1 MNDKLLTL
9 RTIYEKGNLSQR
21 ELSTELDVSL
31 GKMNSLIKELCID
44 NLYNRDEEK
53 ITDKGLKTLESFKVD
68 NAVILACGMGI
79 RLAPLTYEMPKSF
92 LKINGQPMIERQIE
106 QLKEVGINDITIMV
120 GYLKEKFDYLIDK
133 YDVKLVFNEEYQDKN
148 TLATLIHAKE
158 YIKNK
163 NTYICVSDVYMKD
176 NIFHKYEFEPYY
188 SAAFL
193 KDVKNEWQF
202 ITNSRQEIL
211 DIMEGGE
218 NAYCMMGP
226 AFFTKEFSNKF
237 LDLAEKYYEL
247 PQTDNFY
254 WEDVL
259 VRNFDILPKMYAYKQ
274 KIDSMYEFDSLK
286 DLKSFD
292 EEYNETGSETLK
304 YISSVFKCK
313 ESDII
318 DLECINTGMTN
329 KSYKFKINS
338 DKHTY
343 ICRMPG
349 EGTEKFINRK
359 DEKKIYDLL
368 KNTGLIEN
376 LVDFNDETGF
386 KISEYFENSK
396 TVDINSEN
404 DLLKAMSIYKQFHN
418 MKLKVNNTAN
428 IVEKINDYLK
438 VIKDNNIMIMYSDF
452 DESLSHMNEIVKYIN
467 KFKRTEVL
475 THGDANPQNI
485 IITKKGTKLI
495 DFEYAGMADPLSD
508 IALFSVFVDF
518 DINKSLE
525 LFDMYLN
532 SEGSNDLILNNV
544 NVDEAKTLIIAYM
557 ALGAMYDSIWA
568 MCRSALSNADYG
580 YFNMKMYR
588 YFKNC
593 YKYLKENNIL

>member
-1 MNDKLLTL
+1 MNDKFLTL

-21 ELSTELDVSL
+21 ELSAELDVSL
-31 GKMNSLIKELCID
+31 GKMNSLIKELSTD
-44 NLYNRDEEK
+44 NLYNKDEAK
-53 ITDKGLKTLESFKVD
+53 ITSKGLKTLEEYKVD

-106 QLKEVGINDITIMV
+106 QLKEAGINDITIMV

-133 YDVKLVFNEEYQDKN
+133 YDVKLVFNNEYQDKN
-148 TLATLIHAKE
+148 TLATLIHAKDF
-158 YIKNK
+158 IKNK

-188 SAAFL
+188 AAVFL
-193 KDVKNEWQF
+193 KEVKNEWQF
-202 ITNSRQEIL
+202 ITNSRHEIL

-237 LDLAEKYYEL
+237 LVLAERYYEL

-259 VRNFDILPKMYAYKQ
+259 VRNFEILPKIYAYKQ
-274 KIDSMYEFDSLK
+274 KLNSMYEFDSLK

-292 EEYNETGSETLK
+292 NEYNETGSNTLK
-304 YISSVFKCK
+304 YISNVFNCK

-318 DLECINTGMTN
+318 DFECINTGMTN

-338 DKHTY
+338 DKSTY
-343 ICRMPG
+343 ICRIPG

-359 DEKKIYDLL
+359 DEKKIYDIL

-376 LVDFNDETGF
+376 LIDFNKDNGY
-386 KISEYFENSK
+386 KISVYFEDSK
-396 TVDINSEN
+396 TIDINSKS
-404 DLLKAMSIYKQFHN
+404 DLKKAMSIYKKFHN
-418 MKLKVNNTAN
+418 LKLKVDNTAN
-428 IVEKINDYLK
+428 IVKKIKDYLK
-438 VIKDNNIMIMYSDF
+438 VIKENNIMIMYQDF
-452 DESLSHMNEIVKYIN
+452 DDSLSHMNDIVKYIN
-467 KFKRTEVL
+467 KFNRIEVL

-485 IITKKGTKLI
+485 ILTKNETKLI
-495 DFEYAGMADPLSD
+495 DFEYAGMADPLCD

-518 DINKSLE
+518 DINQALA
-525 LFDMYLN
+525 LFDMYID
-532 SEGSNDLILNNV
+532 SDGSNDLILHNV
-544 NVDEAKTLIIAYM
+544 TIDEARTLIIAYM
-557 ALGAMYDSIWA
+557 ALSALYDSLWA
-568 MCRSALSNADYG
+568 MCRNALSNADYG